1 MIDDDHH
8 VEDIVSERV
17 LAVGIGAVID
27 EVIVD
32 VFVAEARRERQRVL
46 AVIRV
51 ACSRAQHT
59 TVFRTVIPAK
69 NTLKYAHFPRTKNT
83 LHVSK

>member
-1 MIDDDHH
+1 M
-8 VEDIVSERV
+8 EDIVSERV

-51 ACSRAQHT
+51 ACSLAQHT
-59 TVFRTVIPAK
+59 TVFRTVIPAI
-69 NTLKYAHFPRTKNT
+69 KYVKIRAFSPYEKYVTC
-83 LHVSK
+83 VEIID

>member
-1 MIDDDHH
+1 

-59 TVFRTVIPAK
+59 TVFRTVIPVI
-69 NTLKYAHFPRTKNT
+69 KYVKIRVFSPYEKYVTCVKIID
-83 LHVSK
+83 

>member
-1 MIDDDHH
+1 M
-8 VEDIVSERV
+8 EDIVSERV

-32 VFVAEARRERQRVL
+32 AFVAEARGERQRVL

-59 TVFRTVIPAK
+59 TVFRTVIPVI
-69 NTLKYAHFPRTKNT
+69 KYVKIRVFSPYEKYVTCVKIID
-83 LHVSK
+83 

>member
-1 MIDDDHH
+1 M
-8 VEDIVSERV
+8 EDIVSERV

-59 TVFRTVIPAK
+59 TVFRTVIPVI
-69 NTLKYAHFPRTKNT
+69 KYVKIRVFSPYEKYVTCVKIID
-83 LHVSK
+83 